1 MSTIINFLKSI
12 GDMIITLVGF
22 VIKFIEDILY
32 MIKLLGETILAIP
45 EMIGFLPSA
54 VVSAFMAA
62 LSIVVIYKVLGRTE

>member
-12 GDMIITLVGF
+12 GDMIITLVSF

-32 MIKLLGETILAIP
+32 MIKLLGETVLAIP
-45 EMIGFLPSA
+45 ELIGFLPSA

-62 LSIVVIYKVLGRTE
+62 LSIVIIYKVLGRTE